1 MLEDLVNWIL
11 FPVNVPFHYMNN
23 GGLTKDDTTN
33 STSIY
38 HLIRNFMDNV
48 EADKKE
54 LKKARGNTTGKRT
67 GLSDTSLNELEV
79 LFGYDAWATLTSHQK
94 KNRKILA
101 TVLHDCRHYNVE
113 QNFAY
118 VVSRLSKAP
127 ARQEKDLSE
136 AVYNSRRNIF
146 SPWWRWWSGLGM
158 AVAEGGLGYALMMG
172 VIPGVSPIIGTI
184 AGGYLLGGLG
194 ITGTKNLYW
203 WIKNK
208 IMNFFDYEGGRKRTF
223 DKAYLKAY
231 GTPCETQLDIAN
243 NDYTA
248 PHATEKDDI
257 DRNNPRRIV
266 GGIPRWGIKKAA
278 VPLRKIMEIGDNI
291 GARPKTGPQTKE

>member
-1 MLEDLVNWIL
+1 MMLENLINLIL

-23 GGLTKDDTTN
+23 KELTKDDTTN
-33 STSIY
+33 ATSIY

-54 LKKARGNTTGKRT
+54 LKKARGNKTWKRT

-113 QNFAY
+113 QNFTY
-118 VVSRLSKAP
+118 VVSRLAKAP

-136 AVYNSRRNIF
+136 AVYDSRRNIF
-146 SPWWRWWSGLGM
+146 SPWWRWWAGLGM
-158 AVAEGGLGYALMMG
+158 AVAEGGLG
-172 VIPGVSPIIGTI
+172 
-184 AGGYLLGGLG
+184 
-194 ITGTKNLYW
+194 ITGAKNLYW

-231 GTPCETQLDIAN
+231 GTTCETQLDIAN

-278 VPLRKIMEIGDNI
+278 VPLRKMMEIGDNI
-291 GARPKTGPQTKE
+291 GARPKSKTQTKE